1 MIGRKEIVKMKS
13 NRFLL
18 SASFVV
24 GVLGF
29 SACTTEMVNKGA
41 PTVNSTDTAGA
52 KAKDA
57 ASAKAKASGSN
68 ESSEEK
74 EKVMS
79 FD

>member
-1 MIGRKEIVKMKS
+1 MKS
-13 NRFLL
+13 NRFFL

-24 GVLGF
+24 GILGF
-29 SACTTEMVNKGA
+29 SACTTEMANKGA
-41 PTVNSTDTAGA
+41 PTVSSADTAAA
-52 KAKDA
+52 KDKDA
-57 ASAKAKASGSN
+57 ASAKAKVSGSK